1 MGMQWWHPSPDEPEI
16 FDWWRPL
23 LVVSRRA
30 RAEQIPWPV
39 HLDEFVLGGRV
50 ERGKRPAIWV
60 YEHRANGGE
69 ILVDWHGRTYEFI
82 RYRSGPQLGR
92 FKEIGLRGAIWR
104 ARLPD
109 VVEPVWYDEPPARRE
124 VAPLEPAAWSPSEP
138 AVRRRHLTLVPP
150 LPNLN

>member
-1 MGMQWWHPSPDEPEI
+1 MRWWHPSPDEPEI
-16 FDWWRPL
+16 LDWWRPL

-60 YEHRANGGE
+60 YEHRANGRE
-69 ILVDWHGRTYEFI
+69 ILVDWHGQTYEFI

-92 FKEIGLRGAIWR
+92 FNEVSLRGAIWR

-109 VVEPVWYDEPPARRE
+109 VVEPVWYDEPPARAPE
-124 VAPLEPAAWSPSEP
+124 VGALEPAPGAASAPGMP
-138 AVRRRHLTLVPP
+138 RRHLTLVPP
-150 LPNLN
+150 LPSLN